1 MAEPN
6 LASAQFGGFW
16 IRLLALLADSA
27 IVCLVAVLILGG
39 AATALGKES
48 LDLAILVAW
57 LFSFLYWPVMQA
69 SGLQATFGKALLGL
83 RVTGYQGT
91 RISILRSF
99 GRELAKM
106 LSSMVLMIGFVM
118 AAFTGRK
125 QALHDLIAST
135 YVVQEGRRSVVAALA
150 TAVVGFA
157 LPVVLLP
164 MMAGGAVM
172 SMMTEMASAS
182 VPQQPAPPPV
192 VVRKAVVQAPAPKAE
207 PAKPAAAPA
216 PAPVAVAQVNP
227 APLVPVATAKPAA
240 PPEPL
245 KVAALPEPLP
255 LVAEPKPAPKAA
267 KPAKPATP
275 KAAAPRMA
283 AAGKP
288 AARSSF
294 EPKAMPGPKFND
306 LMTAVLYKDVEG
318 ATELLKLGKWPDKPD
333 SRGTTP
339 LMTAVELGD
348 AAMVEA
354 LLRGGANASRALPV
368 AEEAR
373 DPGMLM
379 LLKRYGAR

>member
-16 IRLLALLADSA
+16 VRLLALLADSA

-135 YVVQEGRRSVVAALA
+135 YVVQEGGRSVVAALA

-172 SMMTEMASAS
+172 SMMTEMASAG

-227 APLVPVATAKPAA
+227 APLVPPVVPAKPIA
-240 PPEPL
+240 
-245 KVAALPEPLP
+245 VAALPELLP
-255 LVAEPKPAPKAA
+255 VVSEPKPAAALKAA
-267 KPAKPATP
+267 KP
-275 KAAAPRMA
+275 KAAAPRAA

-288 AARSSF
+288 AARASF
-294 EPKAMPGPKFND
+294 EPKATAGPKFND

>member
-16 IRLLALLADSA
+16 VRLLALLADSA

-69 SGLQATFGKALLGL
+69 SSLQATFGKALLGL

-172 SMMTEMASAS
+172 SMMTEMASAG

-227 APLVPVATAKPAA
+227 APSAPLVTAAPVVTAKPAA
-240 PPEPL
+240 PPEPI
-245 KVAALPEPLP
+245 KVAALPELLP
-255 LVAEPKPAPKAA
+255 SVSEPKPAAAPKPAPKAA
-267 KPAKPATP
+267 KP
-275 KAAAPRMA
+275 KAAAPRVA
-283 AAGKP
+283 N
-288 AARSSF
+288 F
-294 EPKAMPGPKFND
+294 EPKAMAGPKFND

>member
-16 IRLLALLADSA
+16 VRLLALLADSA

-172 SMMTEMASAS
+172 SMMTEMASAG

-207 PAKPAAAPA
+207 PAKPAAAPP

-227 APLVPVATAKPAA
+227 APSAPVVTAKPAA
-240 PPEPL
+240 PPEPI
-245 KVAALPEPLP
+245 KVAALPELLP
-255 LVAEPKPAPKAA
+255 SVSEPKPAAAPKPAPKAA
-267 KPAKPATP
+267 KP
-275 KAAAPRMA
+275 KAAAPRVA
-283 AAGKP
+283 N
-288 AARSSF
+288 F
-294 EPKAMPGPKFND
+294 EPKAMAGPKFND